1 MSCEAKSEK
10 LKACSK
16 RVYESSVTSY
26 EDEKFAPNFFFTRD
40 FQIVTFWLEASGD
53 RVNHKWTWEMNGKIP
68 ARQKFDLEREVYS

>member
-26 EDEKFAPNFFFTRD
+26 EDEKFAPNFFSH
-40 FQIVTFWLEASGD
+40 VTFKSSHSD
-53 RVNHKWTWEMNGKIP
+53 SK
-68 ARQKFDLEREVYS
+68 RQATG